1 MGRKRANAL
10 RREAEGFGR
19 ITNKENHIINNT
31 FQERNSR
38 SNVVAINPNNIRRSN
53 KPINLVPKTINQ
65 ETYIL
70 ALQNPDT
77 DVVVAHGPAGTG
89 KTYLAVLAAIAAL
102 REGEA
107 ERIVLCRPKV
117 AVDDEDYGFL
127 PGDLNAKIAPWVKPI
142 TDILREYYGARELE
156 YLIQEEFLE
165 FAPLGMM
172 RGRTM
177 RNCWVI
183 LDESQNASPA
193 QLKMLLTRI
202 GNGSKIVIT
211 GDTEQA
217 DRRDPENG
225 LMDLKERL
233 SARPVGG
240 IESCEFTMRDVQRHR
255 LIWDIINLYR

>member
-10 RREAEGFGR
+10 RREAESFGR
-19 ITNKENHIINNT
+19 ITNKETRILNNT
-31 FQERNSR
+31 FEERNSR
-38 SNVVAINPNNIRRSN
+38 SNVVSINPNNIRRSN
-53 KPINLVPKTINQ
+53 KPINLVPKSINQ

-102 REGEA
+102 RNGET
-107 ERIVLCRPKV
+107 ERIVMCRP
-117 AVDDEDYGFL
+117 AVSVEDEDHGFL
-127 PGDLNAKIAPWVKPI
+127 PGDLNAKLAPWVRPI
-142 TDILREYYGARELE
+142 TDILREYYGANELE
-156 YLIQEEFLE
+156 YMVQEEIVE
-165 FAPLGMM
+165 FAPLGFM
-172 RGRTM
+172 RGRTFK
-177 RNCWVI
+177 NCYII

-233 SARPVGG
+233 ISKPVSG
-240 IESCEFTMRDVQRHR
+240 IESCEFTMTDVQRHR
-255 LIWDIINLYR
+255 LIGEIIKLYN